1 MTASNQQ
8 SLLKTSI
15 DCCRSVETA
24 RDYGRRE
31 DTARDKGR
39 IMDTASVRKLP
50 AETARDQHRVL
61 TAIDQQI
68 LLEIIVD

>member
-1 MTASNQQ
+1 
-8 SLLKTSI
+8 
-15 DCCRSVETA
+15 
-24 RDYGRRE
+24 
-31 DTARDKGR
+31 
-39 IMDTASVRKLP
+39 MDTASVRKLP